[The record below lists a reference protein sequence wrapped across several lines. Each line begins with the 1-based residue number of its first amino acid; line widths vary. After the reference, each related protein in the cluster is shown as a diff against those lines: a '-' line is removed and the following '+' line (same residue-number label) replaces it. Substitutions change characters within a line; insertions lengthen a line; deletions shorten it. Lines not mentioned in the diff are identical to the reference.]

1 MAEQAMLL
9 EPTPTDRQTDNDELK
24 QYDVT
29 EPEALALDAL
39 KKDLTM
45 YALQKNSSGDSN
57 FLGLKNYM
65 QAMRPKVVSKSNV
78 VYWQVLD
85 APSENKDTI
94 ISIIQDLHQRFI
106 IGQKRTHVIVE
117 GDAKLYEIFQS
128 LKLEYGDELKWLLIY
143 PGDWHLLKN
152 YQIAL
157 VKPYFEPGLR
167 ELAKACKYPLAAIKS
182 CSQFKRSHNFILEA
196 WESVYRVMVERCTKS
211 SNAPLTTDCR
221 TGHERY
227 YVCRCLQRRN
237 IKANKHCKFQS
248 CIQ

>member
-1 MAEQAMLL
+1 MLDNSPTVPMAEQAMLPEGESPL
-9 EPTPTDRQTDNDELK
+9 PTPRDNDELK
-24 QYDVT
+24 QYEVT

-45 YALQKNSSGDSN
+45 YALQKNSSGNSD

-117 GDAKLYEIFQS
+117 GDANLYEIFQS
-128 LKLEYGDELKWLLIY
+128 LKLEYRDELKWLLIY

-152 YQIAL
+152 YQIA
-157 VKPYFEPGLR
+157 YFEPGLK

-182 CSQFKRSHNFILEA
+182 CSQFKRSPTSYLKHG
-196 WESVYRVMVERCTKS
+196 RVSIV
-211 SNAPLTTDCR
+211 
-221 TGHERY
+221 
-227 YVCRCLQRRN
+227 
-237 IKANKHCKFQS
+237 
-248 CIQ
+248 